1 MIDYLK
7 RLFAHLAWADDRAL
21 ASLRQAGSPPARA
34 IDLYAHVLGAEHV
47 WLSRLQGR
55 TPAYAVWPRLNLDQC
70 ATLTLETRNGLTEF
84 VSSLAPSDLAQEIAY
99 TNSAGAAFRSRVDD
113 VLTQIVTHGCYHRG
127 QIALLVREA
136 GEEPQATD
144 YIAFVRGV
152 PAARRA

>member
-1 MIDYLK
+1 MNDYLK

-21 ASLRQAGSPPARA
+21 ASLRQAGSPPPRA
-34 IDLYAHVLGAEHV
+34 IELYAHVLGAEHV

-55 TPAYAVWPRLNLDQC
+55 TPAYPVWPRLDLDGC
-70 ATLTLETRNGLTEF
+70 ATLALETRNGLTEF

-99 TNSAGAAFRSRVDD
+99 TNSAGARFRSRTDD

-144 YIAFVRGV
+144 YIAFVRGA
-152 PAARRA
+152 PAATRA